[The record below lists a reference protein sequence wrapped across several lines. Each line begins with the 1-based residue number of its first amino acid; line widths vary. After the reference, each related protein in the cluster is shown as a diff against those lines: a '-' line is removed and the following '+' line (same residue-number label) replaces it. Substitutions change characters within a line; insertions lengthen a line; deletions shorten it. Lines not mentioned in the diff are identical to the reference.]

1 MRNRITIG
9 RDTQSDIVIDD
20 RWDTV
25 SNEHADIMLQEG
37 KLVFYDHSSNGTV
50 INNQKIQNMNVGIY
64 SGDVI
69 MLAGKIELSW
79 DDINRFFPRSQRP
92 TVTRNVRAEQNT
104 NSGRKTVQIDAP
116 SYNSNGN
123 KSRQTEQLVS
133 QPFNSIRQKAQN
145 GNDTTD
151 NYGVEN
157 TYSQAEIDKE
167 LEKWNW
173 GGFLC
178 TWLWA
183 TVHKTYW
190 PLPIIIIG
198 CIPYIGH
205 VCSICL
211 HVYLGM
217 KGSRMAWDSGIYKD
231 FGAYKKSQRN
241 WIIGGV
247 IWFIVSLAV
256 TAYIVS
262 KVLLI
267 L

>member
-1 MRNRITIG
+1 MRNIITIG

-64 SGDVI
+64 PGDVI

-133 QPFNSIRQKAQN
+133 QSSNSIRQDTFN
-145 GNDTTD
+145 GQEKRCD
-151 NYGVEN
+151 YGVEN

-173 GGFLC
+173 GGFFC

-183 TVHKTYW
+183 VVHKTYW
-190 PLPIIIIG
+190 PLLIIIVGYTPFIG
-198 CIPYIGH
+198 L
-205 VCSICL
+205 VCLICL
-211 HVYLGM
+211 CVYLGM
-217 KGSRMAWDSGIYKD
+217 KGSRIAWESGRYKD
-231 FGAYKKSQRN
+231 FETYKRSQRI
-241 WIIGGV
+241 WAVCGW
-247 IWFIVSLAV
+247 IWFVASWAV
-256 TAYIVS
+256 TLYVMG
-262 KVLLI
+262 KVLSI
-267 L
+267 